1 MEVAYVSE
9 GSKVSLL
16 AGNFYILIAD
26 IAGTSYKR
34 ALVDR
39 KTSVRYQSFRGFKS
53 LILLHTDVLI
63 GWDPFGVL

>member
-16 AGNFYILIAD
+16 AGNFYILITD
-26 IAGTSYKR
+26 IAVTSYKR